1 MSYHRERL
9 REELH
14 KEIGEAI
21 ANEMRDPRV
30 PDIVTVT
37 EVNLAPDCRN
47 ATIFV
52 SLMGDEKEKTEALST
67 LNKAAPFL
75 QHIVAKRIVVKF
87 IPKLYFKIDKTIEQS
102 NRLNDLFNTIRSDLG

>member
-14 KEIGEAI
+14 KEIGCAI

-37 EVNLAPDCRN
+37 EVKLAPDCRN

-52 SLMGDEKEKTEALST
+52 SLMGDEREKAETVTT

-75 QHIVAKRIVVKF
+75 QHVVAKRIVVKF

-102 NRLNDLFNTIRSDLG
+102 NRLNDIFNTISGDLD